1 MLEKTMI
8 PRTTGEMRALEERS
22 SQAAIGVAERQ
33 ERTKT
38 SFDANAIDRPSI
50 SVVIPT
56 LDEADNLPHVL
67 PAIPSYVDE
76 VIIVDGRSTDNTVHV
91 AKALRPDVRIVYE
104 KTDRKSV
111 V

>member
-1 MLEKTMI
+1 MLDKTMI
-8 PRTTGEMRALEERS
+8 PRSAGEMRAQEERPS
-22 SQAAIGVAERQ
+22 HTAIGVVERQ

-56 LDEADNLPHVL
+56 LDEAENLPHVL

-76 VIIVDGRSTDNTVHV
+76 VIIVDGRSTDNTVQV
-91 AKALRPDVRIVYE
+91 AKIAAAGCKNCI
-104 KTDRKSV
+104 
-111 V
+111 